1 MIFYIVE
8 FKFVINWASI
18 FTFLFGIC
26 CGIVLLTLV
35 YVLST
40 LKKIDKEAIIVGREI
55 NKISSEEMKQI
66 VEQDIKDAQN
76 KFIEL
81 RKQDNAI
88 TWDTIKNVNLEMMN
102 KIASHFY
109 PESKQPLAEL
119 SIEELIMLDRYIMD
133 KLEIILN
140 KIKINMFK
148 KLKLSTILKLLN
160 IKQSVENNVV
170 VKATKKYKLNKVVE
184 VGHTIINALNPGT
197 WFKKLVYNP
206 AISLITKNICL
217 LLISQVGQ
225 ETYHIYSKQAF
236 MPEYSDEELDNLI
249 RIIHEQNLDQVE
261 DNFQAEPTSEIT
273 REEINEIDALLN
285 NKKVE
290 KKKRFIFGKKK
301 NKEQDEE

>member
-1 MIFYIVE
+1 MIFYMIE

-35 YVLST
+35 YLLST
-40 LKKIDKEAIIVGREI
+40 LKKIDKEAIIVGKEI
-55 NKISSEEMKQI
+55 NKISSDEMKQI
-66 VEQDIKDAQN
+66 VEQDIKEAQN

-81 RKQDNAI
+81 RKEENGI
-88 TWDTIKNVNLEMMN
+88 SWETIKNVNLEMMN

-109 PESKQPLAEL
+109 PESKQPLTEL
-119 SIEELIMLDRYIMD
+119 SIEELILLDRYIMD
-133 KLEIILN
+133 KLELILN
-140 KIKINMFK
+140 KVKINMFK

-160 IKQSVENNVV
+160 LKQNVENNVV

-184 VGHTIINALNPGT
+184 VGHTILNALNPGT

-206 AISLITKNICL
+206 AISIITKNICL
-217 LLISQVGQ
+217 LLISQIGQ

-249 RIIHEQNLDQVE
+249 RLIHEQNLDQPT
-261 DNFQAEPTSEIT
+261 DDFLGEPTSEIT

-290 KKKRFIFGKKK
+290 NKKK
-301 NKEQDEE
+301 NKLNKKEKNKQLDE